1 MSEQMRMEFNDP
13 FKGREATVS
22 KCQASRGLGGLSE
35 MLSPMGDES
44 KTTRFS
50 GGLLFHLLK
59 FVIIQQNIAFFV
71 IIFYKIHS
79 NCRIILNKKR

>member
-1 MSEQMRMEFNDP
+1 MSEQMLMEFNDP

-50 GGLLFHLLK
+50 GGLLYIYSLFK
-59 FVIIQQNIAFFV
+59 M
-71 IIFYKIHS
+71 K
-79 NCRIILNKKR
+79 RITFWKEK

>member
-50 GGLLFHLLK
+50 GGLLFSFVKLL
-59 FVIIQQNIAFFV
+59 F
-71 IIFYKIHS
+71 
-79 NCRIILNKKR
+79 L

>member
-50 GGLLFHLLK
+50 GGLLFS
-59 FVIIQQNIAFFV
+59 FVKNRHYTTKYCFFCDN
-71 IIFYKIHS
+71 F
-79 NCRIILNKKR
+79 L

>member
-22 KCQASRGLGGLSE
+22 KCQVSRGLGGLSE

-50 GGLLFHLLK
+50 GGLLYIYSLFK
-59 FVIIQQNIAFFV
+59 M
-71 IIFYKIHS
+71 K
-79 NCRIILNKKR
+79 RITF

>member
-50 GGLLFHLLK
+50 GGLLLS
-59 FVIIQQNIAFFV
+59 FVKIRHYTTKYCFFCDN
-71 IIFYKIHS
+71 F
-79 NCRIILNKKR
+79 L

>member
-50 GGLLFHLLK
+50 GGLLFCK
-59 FVIIQQNIAFFV
+59 NTVYISQ
-71 IIFYKIHS
+71 K
-79 NCRIILNKKR
+79 RKKGKKRV

>member
-50 GGLLFHLLK
+50 GGLLFL
-59 FVIIQQNIAFFV
+59 
-71 IIFYKIHS
+71 
-79 NCRIILNKKR
+79 